1 VQIESE
7 LNTGRLEG
15 RVVTGAGQGAGFTR
29 LDWAREQ
36 FMAQFGID
44 PYPGTLNVRLID
56 EAGRAAWAKLQSG
69 GGFLMRSPDA
79 GSCHAR
85 GYPVRI
91 AGQIPAAIVRPDVTG
106 YPDGQIE
113 LICAV
118 ALRETLDLADGDTLQ
133 IDDEGPRSLAAVVFD
148 VDGTLV
154 NSVDGIIM
162 AAERA
167 AAAIGYEVRR
177 EDIKDA
183 MNNIHSFWEKIVPAS
198 ASSDV
203 AMVEKLRRETM
214 AHWPQVLE
222 EHVVPFAGLKDTLS
236 CLKSAGIQLGIYTGS
251 DGTSFRALEKEGLLD
266 WFEVVITSKD
276 VTRHK
281 PDPEGL
287 LLCMERLGVE
297 PSQAAYIGDSVPDI
311 RAAHAA
317 GVWSIGV
324 LTGAGDSALLS
335 AAGAHR
341 LVADNS
347 GLRAIFNL

>member
-7 LNTGRLEG
+7 TNAGRLEG
-15 RVVTGAGQGAGFTR
+15 LVITGAGQGAGFTQ
-29 LDWAREQ
+29 LAWVREQ
-36 FMAQFGID
+36 FIEQFGIE
-44 PYPGTLNVRLID
+44 PYPGTLNVRLIN
-56 EAGRAAWAKLQSG
+56 EASRAAWARLQSG
-69 GGFLMRSPDA
+69 GGFLIRSPDA
-79 GSCHAR
+79 GSCNAR

-106 YPDGQIE
+106 YPHGQIE

-118 ALRETLDLADGDTLQ
+118 ALREALNLADGDTLL

-167 AAAIGYEVRR
+167 AASIGYKVNRA
-177 EDIKDA
+177 DIKDA
-183 MNNIHSFWEKIVPAS
+183 MNNVHLFWEKIIPAS
-198 ASSDV
+198 ASRD
-203 AMVEKLRRETM
+203 AATVEQLRRETM
-214 AHWPQVLE
+214 AHWPRVLE
-222 EHVVPFAGLKDTLS
+222 EHVVPFDGLKDTLS

-276 VTRHK
+276 ITRNK
-281 PDPEGL
+281 PDPEGI
-287 LLCMERLGVE
+287 LLCTERLGVD

-311 RAAHAA
+311 KAAHAA
-317 GVWSIGV
+317 GAWSIGV

-341 LVADNS
+341 LVADHS
-347 GLRAIFNL
+347 GLRALFEL